1 MDSGSS
7 PWTSRRRIVW
17 SKNRPSLARPA
28 SPRLA
33 LLSSSSSIF
42 KRFHFLICS
51 ALLCTAWRFIDLS
64 SSSPQASW
72 PGPWVSLKKE
82 GGRQRGGRLH
92 TCFSVPLPLRLPTRR
107 KSGGNGWNKRFI
119 RGFHGQSVSVLV
131 VCERLCVCAVAVSQW
146 VRRSSTILVKEWG
159 KSDEVIFRLGGWR
172 ARRIL
177 GSPTLLSHGAW
188 SVTHEGRRRN

>member
-7 PWTSRRRIVW
+7 PWTSRRRIVC
-17 SKNRPSLARPA
+17 SKNRPSLPR

-33 LLSSSSSIF
+33 SLFSLLPLPYSNVSISS
-42 KRFHFLICS
+42 S

-92 TCFSVPLPLRLPTRR
+92 TCFAVPAVPLPLRLPTRR
-107 KSGGNGWNKRFI
+107 KSGGNGRNKRFI

-159 KSDEVIFRLGGWR
+159 K
-172 ARRIL
+172 
-177 GSPTLLSHGAW
+177 
-188 SVTHEGRRRN
+188 